1 MEILNIYP
9 LLVIFFLTGVFMN
22 KSQRA
27 DIFRQRLQD
36 AMNRMGFNK
45 STLARKIS
53 VDRSTISQLLSPDHT
68 RLPNAQVIAESA
80 RALKV
85 SADWLLGLS
94 QRPERANDLLDIVVT
109 MPEAERSSVDEQ
121 LVQWHREAAGY
132 KIRHVPAT
140 LPDFL
145 KIPSLLRWEYQTH
158 LGKTPD
164 QAIGAMEDSLNW
176 MRAQHGDYE
185 IALPLH
191 ELQNFAAGN
200 GYYAG
205 LPVDI
210 RKKQIAQFIE
220 LHEQFYPS
228 LRIFQFDAHQVFSAP
243 ITVFGP
249 LMGAIYLGRHYIVFR
264 DSARVQ
270 AMTNHFDWL
279 VKASCI
285 DARDFASYLS
295 TLKVEG

>member
-1 MEILNIYP
+1 MASFTSKQER
-9 LLVIFFLTGVFMN
+9 
-22 KSQRA
+22 SA
-27 DIFRQRLQD
+27 IFRHRLQD
-36 AMNRMGFNK
+36 AMTRAGFNK
-45 STLARKIS
+45 STLAHEIK
-53 VDRSTISQLLSPDHT
+53 VDRSTISQLLSPDHS
-68 RLPNAQVIAESA
+68 RLPNAQVIAECA

-94 QRPERANDLLDIVVT
+94 QRPERANDLLDIVIN

-121 LVQWHREAAGY
+121 LVEWHREAAGY

-145 KIPSLLRWEYQTH
+145 KTPALLRWEYKTH

-164 QAIGAMEDSLNW
+164 QAIGAMEDRLSW
-176 MRAQHGDYE
+176 MRAQRSDYE

-191 ELQNFAAGN
+191 ELQSFANGT
-200 GYYAG
+200 GYYTG
-205 LPVDI
+205 LSAKI
-210 RKKQIAQFIE
+210 RQAQVEQLIE
-220 LHEQFYPS
+220 FHEQFFPS

-264 DSARVQ
+264 DSTRVR

-279 VKASCI
+279 VKAAVV
-285 DARDFASYLS
+285 DARDFAAQLS
-295 TLKVEG
+295 TLKIKG

>member
-1 MEILNIYP
+1 MLPFI
-9 LLVIFFLTGVFMN
+9 T
-22 KSQRA
+22 KHDRA
-27 DIFRQRLQD
+27 AIFRQRLST
-36 AMNRMGFNK
+36 AMAGLGYNK
-45 STLARKIS
+45 STLAAEIG
-53 VDRSTISQLLSPDHT
+53 VDRSTISQLLATDQT
-68 RLPNAQVIAESA
+68 RLPNAQVVAESA

-94 QRPERANDLLDIVVT
+94 QRPERANDLLDIVVN

-121 LVQWHREAAGY
+121 LVEWHREAAGY

-145 KIPSLLRWEYQTH
+145 KTPEMLRWEYQTH
-158 LGKTPD
+158 PGKTPD
-164 QAIGAMEDSLNW
+164 QAIGAMEDRLGW
-176 MRAQHGDYE
+176 MRAQQSDYE
-185 IALPLH
+185 VALPIYELQSLAAGTGYYLGLPAEIRAAQIRQFIDLH
-191 ELQNFAAGN
+191 ENL
-200 GYYAG
+200 
-205 LPVDI
+205 
-210 RKKQIAQFIE
+210 
-220 LHEQFYPS
+220 YPS

-279 VKASCI
+279 VKAAI
-285 DARDFASYLS
+285 VDARDFASHLAGLQIS
-295 TLKVEG
+295 D

>member
-1 MEILNIYP
+1 M
-9 LLVIFFLTGVFMN
+9 MR
-22 KSQRA
+22 S
-27 DIFRQRLQD
+27 
-36 AMNRMGFNK
+36 GFNK
-45 STLARKIS
+45 STLAKEIG
-53 VDRSTISQLLSPDHT
+53 VDRSTVSQLLTSDHA
-68 RLPNAQVIAESA
+68 RMPNAQIIAESA

-94 QRPERANDLLDIVVT
+94 QRPERANDLLDIAIN

-121 LVQWHREAAGY
+121 LVEWHREAAGY

-145 KIPSLLRWEYQTH
+145 KTPELLRWEYESH

-164 QAIGAMEDSLNW
+164 QAIGAMQDRLDW
-176 MRAQHGDYE
+176 MRAQHSDYE
-185 IALPLH
+185 IALPLF
-191 ELQNFAAGN
+191 ELQNFATGS

-205 LPVDI
+205 LSVEV
-210 RKKQIAQFIE
+210 RKAQIAQLID
-220 LHEQFYPS
+220 LHEHLYPS
-228 LRIFQFDAHQVFSAP
+228 LRVFQFDAHQVFSAP
-243 ITVFGP
+243 LTVFGP

-279 VKASCI
+279 VKAATV
-285 DARDFASYLS
+285 DASDFAEHLMSLEI
-295 TLKVEG
+295 KDRR

>member
-1 MEILNIYP
+1 MLPFI
-9 LLVIFFLTGVFMN
+9 T
-22 KSQRA
+22 KHDRA
-27 DIFRQRLQD
+27 AIFRQRLST
-36 AMNRMGFNK
+36 AMAGLGYNK
-45 STLARKIS
+45 STLAAEIG
-53 VDRSTISQLLSPDHT
+53 VDRSTISQLLATDQT
-68 RLPNAQVIAESA
+68 RLPNAQVVAESA

-94 QRPERANDLLDIVVT
+94 QRPERANDLLDIVVN

-121 LVQWHREAAGY
+121 LVEWHREAAGY

-145 KIPSLLRWEYQTH
+145 KTPEMLRWEYQTH

-164 QAIGAMEDSLNW
+164 QAIGAMEDRLGW
-176 MRAQHGDYE
+176 MRAQQSDYE
-185 IALPLH
+185 VALPIYELQSLAAGTGYYFGLPAEIRAAQIRQFIDLH
-191 ELQNFAAGN
+191 ENL
-200 GYYAG
+200 
-205 LPVDI
+205 
-210 RKKQIAQFIE
+210 
-220 LHEQFYPS
+220 YPS

-279 VKASCI
+279 VKAAI
-285 DARDFASYLS
+285 VDARDFASHLAGLQIS
-295 TLKVEG
+295 D